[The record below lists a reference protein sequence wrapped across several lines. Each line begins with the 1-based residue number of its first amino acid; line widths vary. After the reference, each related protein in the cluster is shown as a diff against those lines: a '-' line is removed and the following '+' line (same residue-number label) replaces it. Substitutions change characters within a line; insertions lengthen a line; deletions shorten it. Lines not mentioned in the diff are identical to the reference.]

1 MFNFKKT
8 FKTESIQE
16 VSIPTPFYFQF
27 TEYKIVKYGKLTED
41 NRLVIINETGDFFI
55 VYDSELI
62 INEKLNRMDHEIDA
76 EQFDYYRSKTFS
88 YIASA

>member
-8 FKTESIQE
+8 IKTESIQE
-16 VSIPTPFYFQF
+16 VSIQTPFYFQYS
-27 TEYKIVKYGKLTED
+27 EYSIVRYGKLTED
-41 NRLVIINETGDFFI
+41 NRLIVINETGDFFI
-55 VYDSELI
+55 VYDAEFI

-88 YIASA
+88 YIASV

>member
-8 FKTESIQE
+8 IKTESIQE
-16 VSIPTPFYFQF
+16 VSIQTPFYFQF
-27 TEYKIVKYGKLTED
+27 TEYKIVSFAKLTE
-41 NRLVIINETGDFFI
+41 NNELVVIRETGDFFTI
-55 VYDSELI
+55 YETELI

-88 YIASA
+88 YIASV